1 MITRDAIKDIYPLTP
16 FQEGVL
22 YHDLIDQEAARPGE
36 PRAYFQQMSFRLRGP
51 FDPAA
56 FQEAWRHVIARHDIL
71 RTVFRTAGRDRPLQI
86 VLKSVPFT
94 LDLRAAEG
102 LSPDGRAAAL
112 ATLAAN
118 SRGRPFALD
127 HAPLMRVSCLRFDAL
142 DHGVVW
148 DFHHILMDG
157 WCIGVIQDEL
167 AEAYRDVAAGRRPAA
182 RPALPYGAF
191 VQWVEARRGGAALG
205 FWARYLAGYETTLDL
220 PGQRAVPLAGP
231 RDPRIRAL
239 RFDAALTGR
248 LAALAQAQGV
258 TPNTLMQGLWGVLLA
273 KHNHGRDVVF
283 GSVAS
288 TRPPEL
294 AGSDTMLGPC
304 IGLLPL
310 RVRYEAGDSV
320 RDLLRALRER
330 AMDWLDNVHCALA
343 DIQANGPSGAA
354 GRPAELFGHYFVYE
368 NYPLDARFKGD
379 AQELS
384 PGVVLGDLSV
394 FMASNYD
401 FCLRAL
407 PGDELL
413 LEFEHNTRIVDPAAV
428 DALADRLHRLALAV
442 VERPD
447 AALDGLSLLSPSE
460 AADLRDRWSRGAPPA
475 RLAATVPER
484 RAAVLAE
491 DGGRGGD
498 RPALRASGLTLS
510 HRALQDRA
518 EALARELA
526 RRHGVAAGSAVAVR
540 AQPGEPM
547 LRGMLA
553 CLLLGAAFVPLD
565 PALPAARVR
574 HMLADSYAVAILT
587 DRAEALAGMD
597 GGLPVIVLS
606 AADAAP
612 DAAPD
617 AVGGEA
623 LPPVPADAPAYII
636 YTSGTT
642 GAPKGVRVGQASL
655 LNYVGWLHRDLGV
668 GAESA
673 TALVTSAAFDLGYTG
688 LFGALLLGG
697 CLTLLDEEERRDPDR
712 VMRAVVEDR
721 LTFLKMTPSYLSLLL
736 ASPAGERF
744 AEAEALSLVLLG
756 GEAQNFADLDRL
768 RRLRP
773 GLRIFNHY
781 GPTEATIGCVAG
793 PLDDL
798 AAVIADGGAPQ
809 RIGRPVAGAR
819 VWLCD
824 HALTPVPPGVPGE
837 LLVGGESLAQ
847 GYVNPAPADAAR
859 FTTLP
864 WADGARVYRT
874 GDFARWQADGSLVF
888 LGRRDDQVK
897 VRGHRVS
904 LGGVE
909 AALRATPGV
918 KDAVVLLDRVAPERT
933 DLVAFVI
940 LAESGGAASPS
951 LAALRADLAARLPD
965 AMIPNQ
971 FVPVTRFPVT
981 ANGKVDRV
989 ALAAH
994 RRVRPAPPASAG
1006 GAGMAVESMASQG
1019 TATEETLRRLWAEI
1033 LFVERVGLDDD
1044 FYGLGGHSIKAIQMI
1059 AKLRAALK
1067 VTVTIRDLFDH
1078 PTPRRLAARLET
1090 LRGGGKPPAP
1100 GALLALRPAPAGAPA
1115 VLFLP
1120 QGLGTATV
1128 YKELALALSAQ
1139 VACSGVQCPG
1149 FDSDQPFAPSMAALA
1164 DHCAA
1169 QAATLTGAGPLRL
1182 VGWSFGAHLAV
1193 ETARRLERAGRD
1205 VHLVLIDASPR
1216 LGTAPAADESPI
1228 TGFAELRGRPYW
1240 GRVLAIL
1247 MDNLPAADVARLE
1260 RLALHN
1266 AALLAGYAA
1275 AGPVRADITAI
1286 EATDVPVPA
1295 GMHGFS
1301 AVTDGRVTVHRVSG
1315 DHYSLF
1321 HPPHLARVLVLL
1333 DETLAGLPSS
1343 TAEGERRR

>member
-22 YHDLIDQEAARPGE
+22 YHHLIDQETASPGE

-102 LSPDGRAAAL
+102 LSPAGRTAAL
-112 ATLAAN
+112 AALAAE
-118 SRGRPFALD
+118 SRSRPFALD
-127 HAPLMRVSCLRFDAL
+127 HAPLMRVACLRFDAL

-157 WCIGVIQDEL
+157 WCIGVIQDDL
-167 AEAYRDVAAGRRPAA
+167 AGAYRDAAAGRRLSA

-191 VQWVEARRGGAALG
+191 VQWVEARRGGAALA
-205 FWARYLAGYETTLDL
+205 FWARYLAGYETALDL

-248 LAALAQAQGV
+248 LSALAQAQGV
-258 TPNTLMQGLWGVLLA
+258 TPNTLLQGLWGVLLA

-294 AGSDTMLGPC
+294 AGSDSMLGPC

-310 RVRYEAGDSV
+310 RVRYEAGDSF
-320 RDLLRALRER
+320 RDLLGILRER
-330 AMDWLDNVHCALA
+330 TVDWLDNVHCALT
-343 DIQANGPSGAA
+343 DIQAQGHSGGA
-354 GRPAELFGHYFVYE
+354 GRPSELFGHYFVYE

-379 AQELS
+379 AQELA
-384 PGVVLGDLSV
+384 PGVTIGDLSV

-413 LEFEHNTRIVDPAAV
+413 LEFEHNTRIVDPAV
-428 DALADRLHRLALAV
+428 IDALAERLHRLALAV

-447 AALDGLSLLSPSE
+447 APLDGLSLLSPSE
-460 AADLRDRWSRGAPPA
+460 QAELRDRWSQGAPFA
-475 RLAATVPER
+475 RLATTVPER
-484 RAAVLAE
+484 RAALLAE
-491 DGGRGGD
+491 GGDRGGD
-498 RPALRASGLTLS
+498 RPALRAAGVTLT

-606 AADAAP
+606 ADDPIADAA
-612 DAAPD
+612 
-617 AVGGEA
+617 GIEA

-744 AEAEALSLVLLG
+744 AEADSLSLVLLG
-756 GEAQNFADLDRL
+756 GEPQNFADLGRL

-773 GLRIFNHY
+773 GLRLVNHY

-798 AAVIADGGAPQ
+798 AAMTTPGADAPQ

-864 WADGARVYRT
+864 WAGGARVYRT

-904 LGGVE
+904 LGGIE
-909 AALRATPGV
+909 AALRAAPGV

-933 DLVAFVI
+933 DLVAFLI
-940 LAESGGAASPS
+940 LAETGGAAPPS

-965 AMIPNQ
+965 AMIPNHI
-971 FVPVTRFPVT
+971 VPVTRFPVT
-981 ANGKVDRV
+981 ANGKVDRA

-994 RRVRPAPPASAG
+994 RRVRPEAPAADDDG
-1006 GAGMAVESMASQG
+1006 GG

-1044 FYGLGGHSIKAIQMI
+1044 FYGLGGHSIKAIQMV

-1128 YKELALALSAQ
+1128 YKELALALSAA
-1139 VACSGVQCPG
+1139 VACWGVQCPG

-1169 QAATLTGAGPLRL
+1169 QATTLTGAGPLRL

-1205 VHLVLIDASPR
+1205 VHLVLIDAAPR
-1216 LGTAPAADESPI
+1216 LGVAPEADEPPI
-1228 TGFAELRGRPYW
+1228 AGFAELRGRPYW

-1247 MDNLPAADVARLE
+1247 MDSLPAADVARLE

-1295 GMHGFS
+1295 GMQGF
-1301 AVTDGRVTVHRVSG
+1301 AALTAGRVTVHRVSG

-1321 HPPHLARVLVLL
+1321 HPPHLARVLALL
-1333 DETLAGLPSS
+1333 DETLAGPLSW
-1343 TAEGERRR
+1343 TAKERRQG

>member
-22 YHDLIDQEAARPGE
+22 YHDLIDQETTRPGD
-36 PRAYFQQMSFRLRGP
+36 PRAYFQQMTFRLRGP

-56 FQEAWRHVIARHDIL
+56 FEEAWRHVVARHDIL
-71 RTVFRTAGRDRPLQI
+71 RTVFRTVGRDRPLQI
-86 VLKSVPFT
+86 VLKSVSFT
-94 LDLRAAEG
+94 LDLRTAEG

-112 ATLAAN
+112 AALAAD

-127 HAPLMRVSCLRFDAL
+127 HAPPMRVACLRFDAL

-157 WCIGVIQDEL
+157 WCIGVIQNEL
-167 AEAYRDVAAGRRPAA
+167 AEAYRDAVAGRRPSI

-191 VQWVEARRGGAALG
+191 VQWVEARRGGAALA
-205 FWARYLAGYETTLDL
+205 FWARYLAGYETVLDL
-220 PGQRAVPLAGP
+220 PGQRAAPLVGP

-248 LAALAQAQGV
+248 LAALAQGQGV

-294 AGSDTMLGPC
+294 VGSDTMLGPC

-310 RVRYEAGDSV
+310 RVRYEAGDSF

-330 AMDWLDNVHCALA
+330 AVDWLDNVHCALA
-343 DIQANGPSGAA
+343 DIQANGHSGAA
-354 GRPAELFGHYFVYE
+354 GRPVELFGHYFVYE

-379 AQELS
+379 AQELA
-384 PGVVLGDLSV
+384 PGVAIGDLSV

-413 LEFEHNTRIVDPAAV
+413 LEFEHNTRIVDPAV
-428 DALADRLHRLALAV
+428 IDALAERLHRLALAV

-447 AALDGLSLLSPSE
+447 APLDGLSLLSPSE
-460 AADLRDRWSRGAPPA
+460 EAELRDHWSRGAPPA
-475 RLAATVPER
+475 RLAATVPQR

-491 DGGRGGD
+491 GGD
-498 RPALRASGLTLS
+498 RPALRAAGVALS

-518 EALARELA
+518 EALARDLA
-526 RRHGVAAGSAVAVR
+526 CLHGVVSGSAIAVR

-606 AADAAP
+606 AADAT
-612 DAAPD
+612 PD
-617 AVGGEA
+617 AVGGEP

-655 LNYVGWLHRDLGV
+655 LNYAGWLHRDLGV

-744 AEAEALSLVLLG
+744 AEADSLSLVLLG
-756 GEAQNFADLDRL
+756 GEPQNFIDLERL
-768 RRLRP
+768 RLLRP
-773 GLRIFNHY
+773 GVRILNHY

-798 AAVIADGGAPQ
+798 AAVTAAAEAPQ

-847 GYVNPAPADAAR
+847 GYVNPAPSDAAR

-904 LGGVE
+904 LGGIE

-933 DLVAFVI
+933 DLVAYLI
-940 LAESGGAASPS
+940 LAETGGAAPSS

-965 AMIPNQ
+965 AMIPNHV
-971 FVPVTRFPVT
+971 VPVTRFPVT
-981 ANGKVDRV
+981 ANGKVDRA

-994 RRVRPAPPASAG
+994 RRVRPEPPASAD
-1006 GAGMAVESMASQG
+1006 GAG
-1019 TATEETLRRLWAEI
+1019 TATEEALRRLWTDI

-1078 PTPRRLAARLET
+1078 PTPRRLAARLES

-1128 YKELALALSAQ
+1128 YKELALALSAE
-1139 VACSGVQCPG
+1139 VACWGVQCPG

-1205 VHLVLIDASPR
+1205 VHLVLIDAAPR
-1216 LGTAPAADESPI
+1216 LGTAPEADEPPI
-1228 TGFAELRGRPYW
+1228 AGFAELRGRPYW

-1266 AALLAGYAA
+1266 AALLVGYAA

-1295 GMHGFS
+1295 GMHGFA
-1301 AVTDGRVTVHRVSG
+1301 AVTGGRVTVHRVSG

-1321 HPPHLARVLVLL
+1321 HPPHLARVLALL
-1333 DETLAGLPSS
+1333 DETLAGFPFSK
-1343 TAEGERRR
+1343 AEERRRG